1 MELVNLKCLNCGATL
16 VRGESGT
23 AYCPHC
29 GSVYALESRSGQTV
43 VNNQTINNITADTVK
58 INVDNSVNVAPKLRR
73 AFILLEEENYY
84 DAEKIL
90 NDVLLF
96 EPENAEAYIGVL
108 LAKLE
113 LPNKEALLDST
124 EIYDFNEYR
133 KLIDDIIKF
142 GDGEER
148 AFAIKISLQQK
159 YCKAIRQYES
169 DLRRDVENARKLF
182 EELGDYKDS
191 KSKIVLCDKRIKEFS
206 LSKPEK
212 IGIIVG
218 IAAVVLIGVLFLI
231 FRK

>member
-29 GSVYALESRSGQTV
+29 GSVYASESRSSQTV

-96 EPENAEAYIGVL
+96 EPENAEAYIGVV

-191 KSKIVLCDKRIKEFS
+191 KNKVALCDEKISQFS
-206 LSKPEK
+206 LTTSEK

-218 IAAVVLIGVLFLI
+218 VAAVVLIGVLFLI

>member
-191 KSKIVLCDKRIKEFS
+191 KNKIALCDKRIKEFS

>member
-191 KSKIVLCDKRIKEFS
+191 KSKIALCDKRIKEFS

>member
-23 AYCPHC
+23 AYCLHC

-191 KSKIVLCDKRIKEFS
+191 KSKIALCDKRIKEFS

-218 IAAVVLIGVLFLI
+218 VAAVVLIGVLFLI

>member
-142 GDGEER
+142 DDGEER

-191 KSKIVLCDKRIKEFS
+191 KSKIALCDKRIKEFS

-218 IAAVVLIGVLFLI
+218 VAAVVLIGVLFLI

>member
-1 MELVNLKCLNCGATL
+1 MESVNLKCLNCGATL

-191 KSKIVLCDKRIKEFS
+191 KSKIALCDKRIKEFS

-218 IAAVVLIGVLFLI
+218 VAVVVLIGVLFLI

>member
-1 MELVNLKCLNCGATL
+1 M
-16 VRGESGT
+16 
-23 AYCPHC
+23 
-29 GSVYALESRSGQTV
+29 
-43 VNNQTINNITADTVK
+43 
-58 INVDNSVNVAPKLRR
+58 
-73 AFILLEEENYY
+73 
-84 DAEKIL
+84 
-90 NDVLLF
+90 
-96 EPENAEAYIGVL
+96 

-191 KSKIVLCDKRIKEFS
+191 KSKIALCDKRIKEFS

-218 IAAVVLIGVLFLI
+218 VAAVVLIGVLFLI

>member
-191 KSKIVLCDKRIKEFS
+191 KNKIALCDEKISQFS
-206 LSKPEK
+206 LTTPEK
-212 IGIIVG
+212 FGIIVG
-218 IAAVVLIGVLFLI
+218 VAAVVLIGVLFLI

>member
-58 INVDNSVNVAPKLRR
+58 INVDNSDNVAPKLRR

-191 KSKIVLCDKRIKEFS
+191 KSKIALCDKRIKEFS

-218 IAAVVLIGVLFLI
+218 VAAVVLIGVLFLI

>member
-1 MELVNLKCLNCGATL
+1 MTKGDKSEHYIN
-16 VRGESGT
+16 
-23 AYCPHC
+23 
-29 GSVYALESRSGQTV
+29 SVHKNIPQ
-43 VNNQTINNITADTVK
+43 INNITADTVK

-191 KSKIVLCDKRIKEFS
+191 KSKIALCDKRIKEFS

-218 IAAVVLIGVLFLI
+218 VAAVVLIGVLFLI

>member
-29 GSVYALESRSGQTV
+29 GSVYALESRSSQTV

-96 EPENAEAYIGVL
+96 EPENAEAYIGIL

-191 KSKIVLCDKRIKEFS
+191 KSKIALCDKRIKEFR

>member
-191 KSKIVLCDKRIKEFS
+191 KSKIALCDKRIKEFS

-218 IAAVVLIGVLFLI
+218 VAAVVLIGVLFLI

>member
-29 GSVYALESRSGQTV
+29 GSVYALESRSSQTV

-96 EPENAEAYIGVL
+96 EPENAEAYIGG
-108 LAKLE
+108 LA
-113 LPNKEALLDST
+113 
-124 EIYDFNEYR
+124 
-133 KLIDDIIKF
+133 
-142 GDGEER
+142 
-148 AFAIKISLQQK
+148 
-159 YCKAIRQYES
+159 CKTRTSE
-169 DLRRDVENARKLF
+169 
-182 EELGDYKDS
+182 
-191 KSKIVLCDKRIKEFS
+191 
-206 LSKPEK
+206 
-212 IGIIVG
+212 
-218 IAAVVLIGVLFLI
+218 
-231 FRK
+231 

>member
-29 GSVYALESRSGQTV
+29 GSVYALEFRSSQTV

-124 EIYDFNEYR
+124 EIYDFNEYG

-191 KSKIVLCDKRIKEFS
+191 KNKIALCDKRIKEFS

-218 IAAVVLIGVLFLI
+218 VAAVVLIGVLFLI

>member
-191 KSKIVLCDKRIKEFS
+191 KNKIALCDKRIKEFS

-218 IAAVVLIGVLFLI
+218 VAAVVLIGVLFLI

>member
-1 MELVNLKCLNCGATL
+1 M
-16 VRGESGT
+16 
-23 AYCPHC
+23 
-29 GSVYALESRSGQTV
+29 
-43 VNNQTINNITADTVK
+43 
-58 INVDNSVNVAPKLRR
+58 
-73 AFILLEEENYY
+73 
-84 DAEKIL
+84 
-90 NDVLLF
+90 
-96 EPENAEAYIGVL
+96 

-191 KSKIVLCDKRIKEFS
+191 KNKIALCDEKISQFS
-206 LSKPEK
+206 LTTPEK
-212 IGIIVG
+212 FGIIVG
-218 IAAVVLIGVLFLI
+218 VAAVVLIGVLFLI